1 CCRPIP
7 APWFIVLRASL
18 NIKHAPDIP
27 GAQSAGCST
36 EAEGKPPKAYTF
48 RITPDHPNQI
58 DKSGHILSLNP
69 HLGPCCRTSGL
80 ISLENSARVVFS
92 GLIMTAW
99 LGQRKCVSMDTAS
112 PSPPVGTRGPSTS
125 WTWQPALSTAG
136 PNQVGKRSWATS
148 PVVPA
153 AWASSPT
160 VTCSS

>member
-1 CCRPIP
+1 GWISVSHVRSTEKSGRSNTTPISTMRSWLLSPVVSKSTPANPCCRPIP

-80 ISLENSARVVFS
+80 ISLENSARVVF
-92 GLIMTAW
+92 
-99 LGQRKCVSMDTAS
+99 
-112 PSPPVGTRGPSTS
+112 
-125 WTWQPALSTAG
+125 
-136 PNQVGKRSWATS
+136 
-148 PVVPA
+148 
-153 AWASSPT
+153 
-160 VTCSS
+160 

>member
-1 CCRPIP
+1 
-7 APWFIVLRASL
+7 
-18 NIKHAPDIP
+18 
-27 GAQSAGCST
+27 
-36 EAEGKPPKAYTF
+36 GKPPKAYTF

-99 LGQRKCVSMDTAS
+99 LGLRKFFSMDTAS
-112 PSPPVGTRGPSTS
+112 PSHSVGTRGPSIS
-125 WTWQPALSTAG
+125 WTWQPGLFTAG
-136 PNQVGKRSWATS
+136 SNQVGKRSWEKSLVAR
-148 PVVPA
+148 V
-153 AWASSPT
+153 AWDSSPT